1 MHRNFDLNKKRW
13 FDITCGYKFSTVLE
27 NKSKCDMFTNGK
39 KDDKQK
45 IIRKA
50 YFDPPVNMYLSVY

>member
-1 MHRNFDLNKKRW
+1 
-13 FDITCGYKFSTVLE
+13 
-27 NKSKCDMFTNGK
+27 MFTNGK

-45 IIRKA
+45 LIRKA